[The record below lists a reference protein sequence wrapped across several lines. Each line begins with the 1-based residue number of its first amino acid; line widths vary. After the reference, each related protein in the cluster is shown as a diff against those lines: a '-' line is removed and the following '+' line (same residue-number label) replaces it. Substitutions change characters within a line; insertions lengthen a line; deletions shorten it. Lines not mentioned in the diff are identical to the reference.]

1 MKLSIREQQ
10 IYSHAAELSPKTR
23 MEQLLAEDG
32 TFRRVTTQELAVGGP
47 NEAEDGGDDDPS
59 APPK

>member
-10 IYSHAAELSPKTR
+10 IYSHAAELTPKTR

-32 TFRRVTTQELAVGGP
+32 TFRRVTTQEIAVGGP
-47 NEAEDGGDDDPS
+47 NEEPSDDEEN
-59 APPK
+59 PKS

>member
-10 IYSHAAELSPKTR
+10 IYDNSATFEPKTR

-32 TFRRVTTQELAVGGP
+32 TFRRVTTQEIAVGGP
-47 NEAEDGGDDDPS
+47 NEEASDDEN
-59 APPK
+59 PKS